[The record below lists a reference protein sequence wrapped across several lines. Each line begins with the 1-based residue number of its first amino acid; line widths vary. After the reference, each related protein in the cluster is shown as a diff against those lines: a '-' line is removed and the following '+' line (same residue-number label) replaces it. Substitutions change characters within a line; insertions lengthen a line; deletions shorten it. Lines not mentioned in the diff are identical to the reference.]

1 MNVTD
6 YFQDFKDNGYVLFN
20 RDPNGQLGMEL
31 AFLKLDQ
38 DFYGWY
44 IYIYIYKQN
53 KNKLLMTFSNDS

>member
-44 IYIYIYKQN
+44 IYVYIYIYIYI
-53 KNKLLMTFSNDS
+53 